1 MPCASR
7 TFDLTSRREKRTF
20 SQLSLV
26 AEISRYL
33 NRSPLEIEE
42 LLEATKEGTE
52 ELVTITND
60 FNELLYDEIIRK
72 RPVIPS

>member
-1 MPCASR
+1 M
-7 TFDLTSRREKRTF
+7 
-20 SQLSLV
+20 